1 MTHRHLD
8 ALHDRLQR
16 AAAPDVI
23 PLINAIAEH
32 KARMAELPQVL
43 TEEVRDEIVMWERQI
58 PVQEGRTDR
67 MRDRDIAEIR
77 AKIAALMAPADAEQ
91 VAA

>member
-1 MTHRHLD
+1 MAHRHLD
-8 ALHDRLQR
+8 QLNVRLQR
-16 AAAPDVI
+16 ADAPDVI
-23 PLINAIAEH
+23 PLLNAITAH

-43 TEEVRDEIVMWERQI
+43 TEEARDEIAMWEAQI
-58 PVQEGRTDR
+58 PLQQARYDR

-77 AKIAALMAPADAEQ
+77 KTIDALMAPALTAR